1 MKRIAK
7 KTACFRSWRK
17 RKIGKF
23 TKGCR
28 FLALKKS
35 DLNNVNKTIKLIEEL
50 PDGKRERAAKLI
62 SKLLFI
68 NEQLEKLQEII
79 AEKGWTETY
88 QNGANQF
95 GIKKSSEGEVY
106 NSLLKNFCTTMRCLN
121 DMLPE
126 TEGGGDEL
134 EEWLG
139 K

>member
-1 MKRIAK
+1 M
-7 KTACFRSWRK
+7 
-17 RKIGKF
+17 
-23 TKGCR
+23 
-28 FLALKKS
+28 ALKKA
-35 DLNNVNKTIKLIEEL
+35 DLDKFNKTIEIIEGL

-68 NEQLEKLQEII
+68 NKQLEKLQEII

-126 TEGGGDEL
+126 TEAGKDEL
-134 EEWLG
+134 EEWLS